1 MIIKVNFGSESSSTP
16 DGFITDSGAG
26 YSSNQGFGW
35 VTQDSLGSENA
46 TPIDISNNIRDRQA
60 DIGSTEDTLIH
71 LQYPENLVSPL
82 AATSVKTPAAW
93 EYDIANGSYFVTVGV
108 GDSEFTDSSHTVN
121 IEGESA
127 ISGFSPTEDNL
138 FSEATKLVEVTDGRL
153 TIDAVGGENTK
164 LNFVEITA
172 EEDFD
177 GEETSVDTDESEDT
191 EDTETEA
198 SLDTEDFEDTEG
210 TDTEDSDTE
219 ASLDTDESEDTED
232 SGDTED
238 TDTEASLDTDESGDT
253 EDTDTEASLD
263 TDESGETEGTDTED
277 SDTEASLDTDESGET
292 EDTDT
297 EASLDTDE
305 SGDTSDV
312 DNISD
317 SGGDAGA
324 IRVNFGTASA
334 FPVEGYIQD
343 IGSEYNDGQGYGWVT
358 QDSVGSGNPTSINIT
373 PNTRD
378 RNSVQEDTFDSL
390 IHLQYADAF
399 DNQNSVK
406 TPAAWE
412 YELANG
418 EYTVT
423 VGVGDPDF
431 IDSNHVIN
439 IEGNSVISGFVPTED
454 NLFEVQ
460 TSTVQVTD
468 GKLTIDAIG
477 GENTKLNFVE
487 ITPADGSEIT
497 NPPVD
502 VTPIETPTEV
512 PIPVEGG
519 GVVETVQPI
528 EGGIN
533 VNFGAATVDS
543 PSGFTQDIGEAYSES
558 QGYGWVTQDS
568 AGSDAPNPI
577 DLFANTRDRDT
588 LFGDGQ
594 GGVFSEATKDSL
606 IHLQYP
612 TGLGNSDSSVT
623 TPAAWEY
630 ALENG
635 QYEVTVGV
643 GDPDFFDSNHVIN
656 VEGESAISSF
666 VPTGSIENGSLPLGA
681 QAFSTGTV
689 TVDVTDGRLTV
700 DAIGGE
706 NTKLNYISIVPVS
719 EDI

>member
-46 TPIDISNNIRDRQA
+46 IPIDISNNIRDRQA
-60 DIGSTEDTLIH
+60 DTGSTEDTLIH

-127 ISGFSPTEDNL
+127 ISSFSPTEDNL
-138 FSEATKLVEVTDGRL
+138 FSETTKLVEVTDCKL

-177 GEETSVDTDESEDT
+177 GEATSEDTDE
-191 EDTETEA
+191 
-198 SLDTEDFEDTEG
+198 FEDTEG
-210 TDTEDSDTE
+210 TETD
-219 ASLDTDESEDTED
+219 ASLDTGD
-232 SGDTED
+232 SGDTEGTD
-238 TDTEASLDTDESGDT
+238 TD
-253 EDTDTEASLD
+253 ASLD
-263 TDESGETEGTDTED
+263 TDESGETEGTETE
-277 SDTEASLDTDESGET
+277 TSLDTDDF
-292 EDTDT
+292 EDI
-297 EASLDTDE
+297 
-305 SGDTSDV
+305 SDV

-317 SGGDAGA
+317 TGGDAGA

-358 QDSVGSGNPTSINIT
+358 QDSVGSDNPTPINIT

-378 RNSVQEDTFDSL
+378 RNSVQENTFDSL

-454 NLFEVQ
+454 NLFSVQ

-497 NPPVD
+497 SPPVD

-533 VNFGAATVDS
+533 VNFSTPSAAS
-543 PSGFTQDIGEAYSES
+543 AGGFTQDIGAAYSES
-558 QGYGWVTQDS
+558 QGYGWITQDS

-577 DLFANTRDRDT
+577 DLFANTRDRNT

-635 QYEVTVGV
+635 QYEVTVGA

-689 TVDVTDGRLTV
+689 TIDVTDGRLTV

-719 EDI
+719 EDV